1 LPHHQRI
8 LFERL
13 VLSRYRIGVGTAS
26 ATYKTDKGIVTEM
39 SCEKI
44 SREIPNYIKGKHGTA
59 MRASIEEHLKDCKH
73 CTAALGGAGNVVR
86 LATGAAT
93 FDLRAG
99 HSNRLD
105 EKASRKRK
113 QERRR
118 TNQRTVFYVDDN
130 PKAQRI
136 LTFALEWVGY
146 KVITSCNAEALERMK
161 QTSSDLV
168 LLAYR
173 TPQMIGSE
181 LTRDIKELNPDIPIL
196 LISGHRLLAPEELTH
211 VNAYVGG
218 GATLDSLLAQ
228 VRVLLAPASY
238 KSS

>member
-1 LPHHQRI
+1 
-8 LFERL
+8 
-13 VLSRYRIGVGTAS
+13 
-26 ATYKTDKGIVTEM
+26 M
-39 SCEKI
+39 SCEEI
-44 SREIPNYIKGKHGTA
+44 WREIPNYIGGKHGAA

-86 LATGAAT
+86 LAAGAAT

-99 HSNRLD
+99 QSNRLD
-105 EKASRKRK
+105 QKPSRKRE

-130 PKAQRI
+130 PKALRI
-136 LTFALEWVGY
+136 LTFALEWAGY
-146 KVITSCNAEALERMK
+146 KVITACNAEALERMK

-196 LISGHRLLAPEELTH
+196 LISGHTFMAPGELTY

-218 GATLDSLLAQ
+218 GTTLESLLTQ
-228 VRVLLAPASY
+228 VRVLLTTA
-238 KSS
+238 

>member
-1 LPHHQRI
+1 
-8 LFERL
+8 
-13 VLSRYRIGVGTAS
+13 
-26 ATYKTDKGIVTEM
+26 M
-39 SCEKI
+39 SCEEI
-44 SREIPNYIKGKHGTA
+44 WREIPNYIGGTRDAA

-86 LATGAAT
+86 LAADAAT

-105 EKASRKRK
+105 QKLGRKRE
-113 QERRR
+113 QARGR

-130 PKAQRI
+130 PKALRI
-136 LTFALEWVGY
+136 LTFALEWAGY
-146 KVITSCNAEALERMK
+146 KVVTACNAEALERMK

-173 TPQMIGSE
+173 RPQMAGSK
-181 LTRDIKELNPDIPIL
+181 LTRDIKQLNPDVPIV
-196 LISGHRLLAPEELTH
+196 LISGHTLLASEELTY

-218 GATLDSLLAQ
+218 GATLDALLTQ
-228 VRVLLAPASY
+228 MRVLLTQT
-238 KSS
+238 